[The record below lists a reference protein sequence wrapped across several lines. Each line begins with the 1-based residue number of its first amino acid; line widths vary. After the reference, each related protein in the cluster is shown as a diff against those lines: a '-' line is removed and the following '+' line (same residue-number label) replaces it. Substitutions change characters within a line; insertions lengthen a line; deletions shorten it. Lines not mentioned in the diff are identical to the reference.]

1 VLRSCL
7 LPSAERMIAKALTD
21 RAAAA
26 AAVAAAAA
34 AAAVAAA
41 QTAAHGTSQPPRCT
55 GEEVTLYTALLALPL
70 QCTLLL

>member
-26 AAVAAAAA
+26 AAVAAAA